1 VRRWPLLLLAALTAC
16 VGDGGCPLVGC
27 VSQLSVQL
35 PPSAVSAR
43 ACVDE
48 VCSSQVVD
56 GVVQVPLSRRAEGT
70 SVALTV
76 EAVDAAGEVTTA
88 GGDVAVQRR
97 SPGDTDCP
105 DMCVV
110 GAVRLEESGALVEV
124 PPDVEDPAS

>member
-1 VRRWPLLLLAALTAC
+1 MRRWPLLLLAALTAC

-27 VSQLSVQL
+27 VSQLTVQL

-48 VCSSQVVD
+48 VCSSEVVD
-56 GVVQVPLSRRAEGT
+56 GVMQVPLSRRAEGT
-70 SVALTV
+70 TVPLTV
-76 EAVDAAGEVTTA
+76 ESVDAAGGVSTA

-97 SPGDTDCP
+97 SPGDADCP

-110 GAVRLEESGALVEV
+110 GAVRVEESGALVEV
-124 PPDVEDPAS
+124 PPDAESPAS